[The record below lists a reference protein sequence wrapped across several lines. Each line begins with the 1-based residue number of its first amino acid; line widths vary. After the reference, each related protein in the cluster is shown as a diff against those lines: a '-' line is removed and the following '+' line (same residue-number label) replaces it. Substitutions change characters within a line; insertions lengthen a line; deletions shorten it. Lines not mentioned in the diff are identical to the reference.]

1 MTAKKLVL
9 VDGSYYLFRA
19 FFALKDRL
27 SNSAGEPTGAIFGVM
42 GMLKKLLAEQR
53 PDYFAVVFD
62 PRGDTFRNELYPAYK
77 ANRPPIDP
85 DLAGQ
90 ITPLQEIIAALGL
103 PLLIIDGVEAD
114 DVLATLARR
123 AGGHGIDTLISSGD
137 KDLAQVVNDQVH
149 LINTMTGV
157 ELDPAGVR
165 EKYGVTPAQ
174 IVDYL
179 TLVGDTSDNV
189 PGVPGVGPKTAA
201 KWLAEHGSLDAI
213 LDAAP
218 AIKGKVGEALRAT
231 IPQLPLTRQ
240 LVTLKMDVDLPV
252 GPEDLVRTPPDVARL
267 QPLLDRYELRGWND
281 AAAPAIA
288 SVAGASGPA
297 PESGPVATAP
307 GLACETVL
315 DATLLA
321 AWVERLK
328 VAELIA
334 VDTETTGLDPMTARL
349 VGISFTDRAGTAAY
363 VPVAHDYPGAP
374 PQLPLSKVL
383 DALRPVLEGQQPAKV
398 GHNIKYDLSVFAM
411 HGVALAG
418 IRHDSMLESYVLDST
433 GSRHDM
439 DSLAE
444 QRLGRKTIHY
454 EDVTGKGARQIS
466 FSQVAIDVASAYA
479 AEDAEVTLSLHNN
492 MWPVLQSTAGLR
504 EVYEQ
509 LEMPLVAVLS
519 RMERCG
525 VKVDGQMLRQ
535 QGHELARR
543 LAELEEQAYTVAGQR
558 FNIGSPKQIRE
569 ILFDKMQLP
578 VTEKTGTGQPST
590 AESVLQDLADEY
602 ELPRLILDH
611 RALSKL
617 KSTYTD
623 KLPQQVNETT
633 GRVHTSY
640 HQAVAAT
647 GRLSSSDP
655 NLQNIPIRTAEGRRI
670 RQAFVAGPGNV
681 LVAADYSQIELRIM
695 AHLSGDARLLQA
707 FAAGEDVHRM
717 TAAEVF
723 NTALDAVTA
732 EQRRAAKAINFG
744 LIYGMS
750 PFGLARQLGIER
762 SAAKEYVDLYFQRY
776 PAVREFMDRTRREAH
791 DRGFVETVSRRRLYL
806 PDINARDNARRQAAE
821 RTAINAPMQ
830 GTAADIIKRA
840 MIALDAMLPER
851 FPDTHMIMQVHDEL
865 VFEVP
870 EPEAESLRAAVA
882 EIMSGAA
889 RLSVPLAV
897 DTGSGKNWDEAH

>member
-1 MTAKKLVL
+1 MSAKKLVL

-19 FFALKDRL
+19 FHALPPL
-27 SNSAGEPTGAIFGVM
+27 TSSSGEPTGAIFGVM

-62 PRGDTFRNELYPAYK
+62 PKGDTFRNELYPAYK

-85 DLAGQ
+85 ELACQ
-90 ITPLQEIIAALGL
+90 IGPLQEIIAALGV
-103 PLLIIDGVEAD
+103 PLLVIDGVEAD

-123 AGGHGIDTLISSGD
+123 AAERGVETVISSGD
-137 KDLAQVVNDQVH
+137 KDLAQIVNDRIR

-157 ELDPAGVR
+157 VLDPDGVK

-179 TLVGDTSDNV
+179 TLVGDTVDNV
-189 PGVPGVGPKTAA
+189 PGVPKVGPKTAA
-201 KWLAEHGSLDAI
+201 KWLAEYGSLESVLTNAHN
-213 LDAAP
+213 
-218 AIKGKVGEALRAT
+218 IKGKIGEYLRAA
-231 IPQLPLTRQ
+231 IPHLPLTRQ
-240 LVTLKMDVDLPV
+240 LVTLKMDVDLPLE
-252 GPEDLVRTPPDVARL
+252 PEDLVRAPPDVARL
-267 QPLLDRYELRGWND
+267 QPLLERYELRGWSE
-281 AAAPAIA
+281 AATT
-288 SVAGASGPA
+288 PA
-297 PESGPVATAP
+297 PQPQVPGP
-307 GLACETVL
+307 LAAVSVPAYETVL
-315 DATLLA
+315 DATQLA

-328 VAELIA
+328 TAELIA

-349 VGISFTDRAGTAAY
+349 VGISFTDRAGAAAY
-363 VPVAHDYPGAP
+363 VPVGHDYPGAQN
-374 PQLPLSKVL
+374 QLPLSRAL
-383 DALRPVLEGQQPAKV
+383 DLLRPVLEAEQPAKL

-411 HGVALAG
+411 HGINLAG
-418 IRHDSMLESYVLDST
+418 IRHDSMLESYVIDST

-444 QRLGRKTIHY
+444 QRLRRKTIHY

-466 FSQVAIDVASAYA
+466 FSQVAIDVATAYA
-479 AEDAEVTLSLHNN
+479 AEDAEVTLALHQN

-509 LEMPLVAVLS
+509 LEMPLVPVLS

-525 VKVDGQMLRQ
+525 VKVDAHMLRQ
-535 QGHELARR
+535 QGHELAQRMG
-543 LAELEEQAYTVAGQR
+543 ELEEQAYAVAGQR
-558 FNIGSPKQIRE
+558 FNIASPKQIRE
-569 ILFDKMQLP
+569 ILYEKMNLP

-590 AESVLQDLADEY
+590 AESALQDLADEY

-623 KLPQQVNETT
+623 RLPQQVNEDT

-707 FAAGEDVHRM
+707 FAAGEDVHRL

-723 NTALDAVTA
+723 NVALDLVTP

-762 SAAKEYVDLYFQRY
+762 SAAREYVDLYFQRY

-791 DRGFVETVSRRRLYL
+791 DRGYVETVFRRRLYL
-806 PDINARDNARRQAAE
+806 PDINARDNARRQYAE

-840 MIALDAMLPER
+840 MIAIDTMLPDR
-851 FPDTHMIMQVHDEL
+851 FPEAHMIMQVHDEL

-870 EPEAESLRAAVA
+870 EPGAEALCAAVA

-897 DTGSGKNWDEAH
+897 DTGKGKNWDEAH

>member
-19 FFALKDRL
+19 FHALPPL
-27 SNSAGEPTGAIFGVM
+27 TSSSGEPTGAIFGVM
-42 GMLKKLLAEQR
+42 GMLKKLLTEQR

-62 PRGDTFRNELYPAYK
+62 PKGDTFRNELYPAYK

-85 DLAGQ
+85 ALACQ
-90 ITPLQEIIAALGL
+90 IGPLQQIVAALGV

-114 DVLATLARR
+114 DVLATLAQR
-123 AGGHGIDTLISSGD
+123 AAERGIETVISSGD
-137 KDLAQVVNDQVH
+137 KDLAQIVNDRIR

-157 ELDPAGVR
+157 VLDPDGVK

-179 TLVGDTSDNV
+179 TLVGDNVDNV
-189 PGVPGVGPKTAA
+189 PGVPKVGPKTAA
-201 KWLAEHGSLDAI
+201 RWLAEYGNLDAV
-213 LDAAP
+213 LADAQN
-218 AIKGKVGEALRAT
+218 IKGKIGEYLRGA
-231 IPQLPLTRQ
+231 IPHLPLTRA
-240 LVTLKMDVDLPV
+240 LVTLKTDVDLPL
-252 GPEDLVRTPPDVARL
+252 GPEALVRTPPDVARL
-267 QPLLDRYELRGWND
+267 QPLLDRYELRGWNET
-281 AAAPAIA
+281 AAPATA
-288 SVAGASGPA
+288 PGATAPAPAQGPA
-297 PESGPVATAP
+297 PAATAP

-315 DATLLA
+315 DAAQLA

-328 VAELIA
+328 GVELIA

-349 VGISFTDRAGTAAY
+349 VGISFTDRAGAAAY
-363 VPVAHDYPGAP
+363 VPVGHDYPGAP
-374 PQLPLSKVL
+374 HQLPLSEAL
-383 DALRPVLEGQQPAKV
+383 ELLRPVLESEQPAKV

-411 HGVALAG
+411 HGIALGG

-433 GSRHDM
+433 SSRHDM

-466 FSQVAIDVASAYA
+466 FSQVAIDVATSYA
-479 AEDAEVTLSLHNN
+479 AEDAEVTLALHKN

-509 LEMPLVAVLS
+509 LEMPLVPVLS
-519 RMERCG
+519 RMERRG
-525 VKVDGQMLRQ
+525 VKVDAQMLRQ
-535 QGHELARR
+535 QGHQLAQRM
-543 LAELEEQAYTVAGQR
+543 AELEEQAYTVAGQR

-623 KLPQQVNETT
+623 KLPQQINEQT

-723 NTALDAVTA
+723 NVALDAVTA

-762 SAAKEYVDLYFQRY
+762 SAARDYVDLYFQRY
-776 PAVREFMDRTRREAH
+776 PAVREFMDRIRREAH
-791 DRGFVETVSRRRLYL
+791 DRGYVETVFRRRLYL

-840 MIALDAMLPER
+840 MIAMDAMLPHR
-851 FPDTHMIMQVHDEL
+851 IPGAHMIMQVHDEL

-870 EPEAESLRAAVA
+870 EADAEALRAVA
-882 EIMSGAA
+882 AEVMSGAA

-897 DTGSGKNWDEAH
+897 DTGQGKNWDEAH